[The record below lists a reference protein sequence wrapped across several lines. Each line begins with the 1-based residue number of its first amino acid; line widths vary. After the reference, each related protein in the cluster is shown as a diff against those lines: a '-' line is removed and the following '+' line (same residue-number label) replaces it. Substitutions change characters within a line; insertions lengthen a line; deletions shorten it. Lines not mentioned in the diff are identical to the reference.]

1 MTFQKLIHHP
11 GFRAFLWTQFL
22 AAFNDNTYRML
33 VSLRAVH
40 IAANG
45 GTDYLSL
52 AGAIFVIPF
61 LLFSGYSGH
70 LADRFSKRTVL
81 VFVKAFEVLVMGL
94 GCLTFFSSR
103 IELMLLGAFL
113 LALHSTVFPPRKMA
127 SFPKMLPAESLL
139 RTN

>member
-1 MTFQKLIHHP
+1 MTFQNLIRNR
-11 GFRAFLWTQFL
+11 GFRAFLWSQFL

-40 IAANG
+40 IAARG
-45 GTDYLSL
+45 GMDYLSL

-81 VFVKAFEVLVMGL
+81 IVVKAFEVLVMGL

-103 IELMLLGAFL
+103 IELMLLVLFL
-113 LALHSTVFPPRKMA
+113 MALHSTVF
-127 SFPKMLPAESLL
+127 SPA
-139 RTN
+139 